1 MIKIKVF
8 HTNELI
14 LRDLVLSKVYSR
26 SYNDVDGFGFII
38 QDALSDYCKVQ
49 YIEKNTIERQI
60 ETPLGDMSIIQEV
73 TYYKFIFVLRFDSK
87 NSIIFINPPR
97 NMKYASDIVRGLIP
111 EDCQVSQLK
120 VDLKSKIEYI
130 KHVHKGALKSAILS
144 NILYDTQT
152 QAKTKLNSTGD
163 LYDFYAKNFMNTIA
177 KVESALFDIHGEFY
191 ELTESGRITF
201 QGDNI
206 ENVFKLL

>member
-1 MIKIKVF
+1 MIKVKVF
-8 HTNELI
+8 HTNEHI
-14 LRDLVLSKVYSR
+14 LRDLALSKVYSR

-38 QDALSDYCKVQ
+38 QDTLSDYCKIQ

-87 NSIIFINPPR
+87 KSIIFLNPPR
-97 NMKYASDIVRGLIP
+97 NMKYASDIVRSLIP
-111 EDCQVSQLK
+111 EDYHVSQLK

-130 KHVHKGALKSAILS
+130 KHVRKGALKSATLS

-206 ENVFKLL
+206 ENVFELL